1 VKAFLRQNSVYL
13 ALYLLLVAYL
23 GYVLLNVDKFEIH
36 RFINQHVEN
45 GAVSTFF
52 KYITHIGDGVFAM
65 ILVFVFLFVNLRK
78 AVFLFLAYI
87 SSSLVT
93 TVLKNFF
100 YADYYRPYFLFHFY
114 KREDLNLIDG
124 VEILSNNSFP
134 SGHSTSAFAVFFTLI
149 FMTKNQ
155 ALKFLYFL
163 TACIAA
169 FSRTYISQH
178 WLVDIYIGSIIGVS
192 FAVLCYFV
200 FYIKPASQK
209 LEITLPQLFA
219 TKKKNV

>member
-1 VKAFLRQNSVYL
+1 MKAFLRQNSVYL
-13 ALYLLLVAYL
+13 VLYLLLIAYL

-52 KYITHIGDGVFAM
+52 KYVTHIGDGVFAM
-65 ILVFVFLFVNLRK
+65 ILVFVFLFVNIRK

-87 SSSLVT
+87 SSALVT

>member
-1 VKAFLRQNSVYL
+1 MRDFLKQNSLYL
-13 ALYLLLVAYL
+13 ILYLLLIACL
-23 GYVLLNVDKFEIH
+23 GYVLLQVDKFEIH
-36 RFINQHVEN
+36 RFINRYVEN
-45 GAVSTFF
+45 GKISTFF

-65 ILVFVFLFVNLRK
+65 ILVFVFLFVNMRK
-78 AVFLFLAYI
+78 AAFLFLAYI
-87 SSSLVT
+87 SSALVT

-114 KREDLNLIDG
+114 KREELNLIDG

-134 SGHSTSAFAVFFTLI
+134 SGHSTSAFAVFFALI

-155 ALKFLYFL
+155 ALKLLYFV
-163 TACIAA
+163 TACAAA

-219 TKKKNV
+219 KKRKNV

>member
-1 VKAFLRQNSVYL
+1 
-13 ALYLLLVAYL
+13 
-23 GYVLLNVDKFEIH
+23 VLLHADKFEIH
-36 RFINQHVEN
+36 RFINKHVGN
-45 GAVSTFF
+45 GAISSFF
-52 KYITHIGDGVFAM
+52 KYVTHIGDGVFAM
-65 ILVFVFLFVNLRK
+65 ILVFVLLFVNMRK

-87 SSSLVT
+87 GSSLVT

-100 YADYYRPYFLFHFY
+100 YADYYRPYFMFHFY

-134 SGHSTSAFAVFFTLI
+134 SGHSTSAFAIFFTLI

-155 ALKFLYFL
+155 ALKLLYFF
-163 TACIAA
+163 TACTAA

-192 FAVLCYFV
+192 FAVLCYFM